1 MSAAIAAALLA
12 STTAANC
19 SMSGVQRLSA
29 GACTSLVWFQANRQT
44 SRSLPRRREGVAV
57 AKSDSDGLPLPPM
70 LQRELDKLLTS
81 QNDRLDRLNS
91 ARVSLSRG
99 LAGLIKVVTQHP
111 DPQIRKQGLRYV
123 RQVAESTAT
132 IIEYAAKNPIADRAR
147 TISATKNRS
156 ALTPKIDEIIASE
169 AKAVRQRHP
178 DFSDNEI
185 ARQINKRVN
194 ELIAEA
200 AAIAGVKKIQLG
212 QRAIGVR
219 LKKIPASSS

>member
-1 MSAAIAAALLA
+1 M
-12 STTAANC
+12 
-19 SMSGVQRLSA
+19 
-29 GACTSLVWFQANRQT
+29 
-44 SRSLPRRREGVAV
+44 

-219 LKKIPASSS
+219 LKKIPASRP